1 MRFRREWTIDLKRNM
16 LLDRQQSPSVMACYT
31 QQLYNVVVLIPL
43 GTTSIKKLGYP
54 RRTARRAL
62 SVGILSTV
70 AQLYEKIPFE
80 KAIGKWPKVPL
91 NVMRIVLLWYAI
103 YHFLLLVCSNNVS
116 ILHRFRDI
124 TTFTVYV
131 TAWDLEKSFSFD
143 KTVEITNHVFFPI
156 YV

>member
-1 MRFRREWTIDLKRNM
+1 M

-43 GTTSIKKLGYP
+43 LTRSSAIPEGPRDALCQLESCQLLHNCTKK
-54 RRTARRAL
+54 
-62 SVGILSTV
+62 IL
-70 AQLYEKIPFE
+70 FE